1 MRILVDMARPKTP
14 LKALL
19 ILSLVVLLMH
29 LALLQS
35 LPLRLHNAAPDTRI
49 SAFATRTLTPE
60 PIANLAP
67 ARGLVAKPTPRPT
80 AAAKATKKP
89 APTAPMDGVTAS
101 STQGSTAVAQ
111 QDPDMGPGSPAPE
124 LLTADQPELA
134 PEPTVASEPAPPPP
148 PPREKAP
155 SFRMEGLPGS
165 VKLVYKVEANKFP
178 YSLNGELLW
187 SHVGDH
193 YLASLSFGAFGQTRT
208 QTSRGQIGAQGLAP
222 ARFSDKFRSEVA
234 AHFNQ
239 DQAKVTFSANTP
251 DAPLLSGAQDRLSV
265 LIQLAALVASAP
277 ERFEAGTTLTIQTI
291 GPRDADLWLF
301 TVGEMETLVMP
312 GGTVQ
317 GLKLTRSPRQPYDQR
332 VDIWLAP
339 QLGYLPA
346 RIRITEANGDYIDQT
361 WAASEAAAMP

>member
-1 MRILVDMARPKTP
+1 MARPKSP
-14 LKALL
+14 LKAWLM
-19 ILSLVVLLMH
+19 LSLAVLLLH
-29 LALLQS
+29 LALLQT
-35 LPLRLHNAAPDTRI
+35 LPLSLHNTLQDAPSVT
-49 SAFATRTLTPE
+49 FATRTLAPE
-60 PIANLAP
+60 PMTRDTPVRSP
-67 ARGLVAKPTPRPT
+67 ATPPKPKFAAKTNVKPRPT
-80 AAAKATKKP
+80 APVDMATVTNEAGDFP
-89 APTAPMDGVTAS
+89 MSPQAPDT
-101 STQGSTAVAQ
+101 
-111 QDPDMGPGSPAPE
+111 GPESPAPDA
-124 LLTADQPELA
+124 LADAP
-134 PEPTVASEPAPPPP
+134 PEPTAESTPEPTPTPEVSAPP

-165 VKLVYKVEANKFP
+165 VKLVYKVEASKFP

-187 SHVGDH
+187 AQKGDH

-208 QTSRGQIGAQGLAP
+208 QTSRGLVDAQGLAP
-222 ARFSDKFRSEVA
+222 ERFSDKFRSEVA
-234 AHFNQ
+234 AHFNR

-301 TVGEMETLVMP
+301 TVGALEALTLP
-312 GGTVQ
+312 GGTMP
-317 GLKLTRSPRQPYDQR
+317 GLKLTRNPRQLYDQQ

-346 RIRITEANGDYIDQT
+346 RIRITEANGDYIDQKWT
-361 WAASEAAAMP
+361 SSEPASLP